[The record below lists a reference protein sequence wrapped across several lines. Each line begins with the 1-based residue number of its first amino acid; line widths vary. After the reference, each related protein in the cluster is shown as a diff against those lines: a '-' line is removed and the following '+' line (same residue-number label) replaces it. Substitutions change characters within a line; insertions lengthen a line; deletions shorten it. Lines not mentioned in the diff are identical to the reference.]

1 VGIVENEVQ
10 GRSLP
15 RIIINKL
22 VKKPSSFSRSIRLN
36 DLPIEVKE
44 ALSPRQEISS
54 LIIIKI
60 GVFLLKSVNNLKSF
74 SLITHLGVLY

>member
-15 RIIINKL
+15 RIVINKL
-22 VKKPSSFSRSIRLN
+22 VKKPSSFSRSIRLK

-54 LIIIKI
+54 LIFIKI

>member
-1 VGIVENEVQ
+1 VGIVEKEVQ

-15 RIIINKL
+15 RIVINKL
-22 VKKPSSFSRSIRLN
+22 VKKPSSFSRLIRIN

-54 LIIIKI
+54 LIIKI

-74 SLITHLGVLY
+74 SLITHIGVLY

>member
-1 VGIVENEVQ
+1 MQ

-15 RIIINKL
+15 RIVINKL
-22 VKKPSSFSRSIRLN
+22 VKKPSSFSRSIRIN

-54 LIIIKI
+54 FIIIKI
-60 GVFLLKSVNNLKSF
+60 GV
-74 SLITHLGVLY
+74 